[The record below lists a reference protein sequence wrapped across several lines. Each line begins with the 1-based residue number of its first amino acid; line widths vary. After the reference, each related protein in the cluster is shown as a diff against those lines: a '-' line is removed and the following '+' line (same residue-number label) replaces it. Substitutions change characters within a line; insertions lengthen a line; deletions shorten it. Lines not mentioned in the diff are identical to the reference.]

1 MGKAIR
7 LYGSL
12 FFVDKFIDGRDAI
25 PCVSGNFV
33 RRRNTLRFLQMLS
46 GDAKYCVSTWHQII
60 NMKKIVVLTGA
71 GISAESGLKTFR
83 DSDGLWE
90 GYNIEE
96 VATPE
101 AWRRNPALV
110 QDFYNM
116 RRKAVLEASP
126 NAAHYALASL
136 EEKYDVTIIT
146 QNIDDLHERA
156 GSTNV
161 VHLHGIITRSQSSK
175 NPNLTYPVEGWEIK
189 MDEVCELGSPLRAHV
204 VWFGEA
210 VPMIETAAQICAEA
224 ELFILVGS
232 SLAVYPAAGLVHY
245 VPQNTPKYI
254 IDPRIPQLHQDKS
267 FIKIEEK
274 ATVGV
279 PQLINELLIT
289 D

>member
-1 MGKAIR
+1 
-7 LYGSL
+7 
-12 FFVDKFIDGRDAI
+12 
-25 PCVSGNFV
+25 
-33 RRRNTLRFLQMLS
+33 
-46 GDAKYCVSTWHQII
+46 
-60 NMKKIVVLTGA
+60 MKRVVVLTGA

-90 GYNIEE
+90 GYNVED

-101 AWRRNPALV
+101 AWKRNPQLV

-116 RRKAVLEASP
+116 RRKDVLAAKP
-126 NAAHYALASL
+126 NAAHYALAKL
-136 EEKYDVTIIT
+136 EEKFDVTIIT

-175 NPNLTYPVEGWEIK
+175 NANLTYAIDGWEIK

-210 VPMIETAAQICAEA
+210 VPMIEKAALICADA

-232 SLAVYPAAGLVHY
+232 SLAVYPAAGLINY
-245 VPQNTPKYI
+245 VPRNVPKYI
-254 IDPRIPQLHQDKS
+254 IDPNIPQVNDHDS
-267 FIKIEEK
+267 IIKIKEK

-279 PQLINELLIT
+279 PLLISELLN
-289 D
+289 